1 MGREDWSLL
10 PSTWC
15 CGEAPWCGSGSCRS
29 PNSVKFSQSWEIL
42 WRKAAHLFD
51 VLFHC
56 APTKV
61 SRAIH
66 RITGCL
72 LVALCQFHLRKICQ
86 ADAEY
91 IHICKRAPFYRATI
105 YFEILCLTSS
115 RIPEKNAWDPWPP
128 APHSVGE
135 KPGKAGPRGA
145 ETYGR
150 KRRTP
155 GTPKRSV
162 KPGAGKWECQKYQA
176 MIRNLAQ
183 MTESLWAA
191 NLFVTTSESIARPED
206 LFRLSSNQCWLRLL
220 GRANPSWQ
228 VLCAIKLQGVP
239 KKFLIELSFAVALQ
253 YLVH

>member
-1 MGREDWSLL
+1 MFIKYSTLLGREDWSLL
-10 PSTWC
+10 PSTWY

-29 PNSVKFSQSWEIL
+29 PNSVKISQSWEIL

-72 LVALCQFHLRKICQ
+72 LVALCQFHLRRICQ
-86 ADAEY
+86 AGAEY

-128 APHSVGE
+128 DPHSVGE
-135 KPGKAGPRGA
+135 KPGKVGPRGA
-145 ETYGR
+145 ETCGR

-155 GTPKRSV
+155 GKPKKLCKARCLWVRVSKIPGKGKKSSTENWNFVSSQPICHYFWVNSQTWGPFPSV
-162 KPGAGKWECQKYQA
+162 QQPMLVAFAWAGKP
-176 MIRNLAQ
+176 IL
-183 MTESLWAA
+183 
-191 NLFVTTSESIARPED
+191 TSFICD
-206 LFRLSSNQCWLRLL
+206 K
-220 GRANPSWQ
+220 
-228 VLCAIKLQGVP
+228 VLQGSWCN
-239 KKFLIELSFAVALQ
+239 FHLL
-253 YLVH
+253 